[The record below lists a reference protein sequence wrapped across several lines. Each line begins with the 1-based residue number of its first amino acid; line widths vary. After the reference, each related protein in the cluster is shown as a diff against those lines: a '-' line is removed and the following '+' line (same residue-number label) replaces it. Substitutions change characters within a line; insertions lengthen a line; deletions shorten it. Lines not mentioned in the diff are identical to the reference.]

1 MTAAMTAALLAG
13 WGLLQWTFAVL
24 LVAILGV
31 SGMIVMY
38 IASRLFVNPARRAR
52 R

>member
-1 MTAAMTAALLAG
+1 MLAA
-13 WGLLQWTFAVL
+13 WDLLQWTFAVL

-31 SGMIVMY
+31 SGLIVLY
-38 IASRLFVNPARRAR
+38 IASRLFVNPARRGR

>member
-1 MTAAMTAALLAG
+1 MAAALLAA
-13 WGLLQWTFAVL
+13 WGFLEWTFAVL

-31 SGMIVMY
+31 SGVIVLY

>member
-1 MTAAMTAALLAG
+1 MLLAESMG
-13 WGLLQWTFAVL
+13 SWGLLQWTFAVL

-31 SGMIVMY
+31 SGAIVLY
-38 IASRLFVNPARRAR
+38 IGSRLFVNPARRGR